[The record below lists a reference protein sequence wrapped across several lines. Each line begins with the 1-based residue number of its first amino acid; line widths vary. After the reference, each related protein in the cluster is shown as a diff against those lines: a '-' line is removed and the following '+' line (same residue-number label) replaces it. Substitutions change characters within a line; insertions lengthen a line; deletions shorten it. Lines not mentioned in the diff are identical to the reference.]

1 MPGRLGWRC
10 QASLTLAVETCSS
23 TVRTS
28 AAPAR
33 LYSVVSMQTRSSTA
47 RRISAV
53 AAVASADLVIAP
65 PTTTMPAP
73 ASTAAAAVSLL
84 MPPAA
89 ETGITTASATAR
101 SGVERRLAAHLL
113 VDGRVDADV
122 VGAELLGAL
131 RARHGVGDLDHVDD
145 ELAAV
150 VARRLGALLDRA
162 VGRGA
167 EHADHA
173 GSGLGGVLHLGAAGV
188 HRLHVGDDGLV
199 GELGLQGPDGV
210 QALGLDQRRAG
221 LDPVGAA
228 GDGLARD
235 LEGARQVDEVERDLD
250 ERALLARVA
259 VRGDGGA
266 ARSIV
271 SHTPITCTT
280 TDRSR
285 GRASKSQNTMFW

>member
-1 MPGRLGWRC
+1 
-10 QASLTLAVETCSS
+10 
-23 TVRTS
+23 
-28 AAPAR
+28 
-33 LYSVVSMQTRSSTA
+33 
-47 RRISAV
+47 
-53 AAVASADLVIAP
+53 
-65 PTTTMPAP
+65 MPAP

-89 ETGITTASATAR
+89 ETGITTASATALQR
-101 SGVERRLAAHLL
+101 VERRLAAHLL
-113 VDGRVDADV
+113 VDRRVDADV
-122 VGAELLGAL
+122 VGAELLRAQ

-150 VARRLGALLDRA
+150 VARRLGALLDGA

-173 GSGLGGVLHLGAAGV
+173 GAGLGRVLHLGAAGV
-188 HRLHVGDDGLV
+188 HRLHVGDDGLL

-210 QALGLDQRRAG
+210 QALGLDERRAG

-250 ERALLARVA
+250 ERALPARVA
-259 VRGDGGA
+259 VGGGAA
-266 ARSIV
+266 ARSIGGGA
-271 SHTPITCTT
+271 HTPITCTT
-280 TDRSR
+280 MLRSR
-285 GRASKSQNTMFW
+285 GRASKSQKTMFW

>member
-1 MPGRLGWRC
+1 M
-10 QASLTLAVETCSS
+10 
-23 TVRTS
+23 S

-53 AAVASADLVIAP
+53 AAVGVGRLGDRAADDHDAGAGLDGRRGRLAVD
-65 PTTTMPAP
+65 
-73 ASTAAAAVSLL
+73 AAGRRDGDHDGLGHGL
-84 MPPAA
+84 
-89 ETGITTASATAR
+89 ER
-101 SGVERRLAAHLL
+101 VERRLAAHLL
-113 VDGRVDADV
+113 VDRRVDADV

-131 RARHGVGDLDHVDD
+131 GARHRVGDLDHVDD

-150 VARRLGALLDRA
+150 VARRLGALLDGA

-173 GSGLGGVLHLGAAGV
+173 GAGLGRVLHLGAAGV
-188 HRLHVGDDGLV
+188 HGLHVGDDGLV
-199 GELGLQGPDGV
+199 GELGLQRPDGV

-235 LEGARQVDEVERDLD
+235 LERARQVDEVERHLD
-250 ERALLARVA
+250 ERALPARVA
-259 VRGDGGA
+259 AVGPPPGVSA
-266 ARSIV
+266 AR
-271 SHTPITCTT
+271 HTPITCATML
-280 TDRSR
+280 RSR
-285 GRASKSQNTMFW
+285 GRASKSQKTMFW